1 MTHATDKSLE
11 LTRRRLLQ
19 AGAGAAGAVS
29 ILGLS
34 TRGAKAAKASK
45 AAVAYRDSPKGDQ
58 NCANCR
64 LFIAPNACKQV
75 EGDISPNGW
84 CKIWAKAG

>member
-1 MTHATDKSLE
+1 MTHAIGKISLT
-11 LTRRRLLQ
+11 TRRTLLQ
-19 AGAGAAGAVS
+19 AGAGALSAVS
-29 ILGLS
+29 FLGLS
-34 TRGAKAAKASK
+34 ARNAKAAKASK

-64 LFIAPNACKQV
+64 LFIEPNACKQV